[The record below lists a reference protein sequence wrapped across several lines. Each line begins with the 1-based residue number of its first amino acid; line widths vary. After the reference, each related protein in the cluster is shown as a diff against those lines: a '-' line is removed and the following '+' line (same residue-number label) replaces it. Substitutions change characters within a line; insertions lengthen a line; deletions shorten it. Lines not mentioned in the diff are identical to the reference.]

1 MNDAMSAL
9 PKVTCSFCQHSLCCH
24 QAARSDEA
32 TNNSCQQGL
41 PASLVLS
48 GSAKVDFVPLN
59 GKCLHI
65 IPPMDSV
72 GDVVFVALKKK
83 EGEELDVVVHIQ
95 HCASEE
101 KTNTAKRDD
110 EGEHCNV
117 DPEKNAISGAG
128 DSVPA
133 TIDNLVEKQEKS
145 SSLNLSVDS
154 GGLETVALVSAGE
167 DSPKK
172 LANTKKP
179 RKRRRNPST
188 CATRKSARLASKK
201 QKVEEASC
209 ENAGPRVQS
218 KLQLKEVL
226 KSSGEEVALGA
237 EDESTLSKK
246 GLMRETMTNFVD
258 ALKKM
263 DNFNH
268 YRLPK
273 VHYTYLYTLLAGHC
287 TLQPLVAMY
296 FPFDK

>member
-24 QAARSDEA
+24 QAAPSDEA
-32 TNNSCQQGL
+32 TNNSFQQGL

-65 IPPMDSV
+65 IPPKDSA
-72 GDVVFVALKKK
+72 GDVVFVALKKT

-117 DPEKNAISGAG
+117 DPEKNAISGDR

-133 TIDNLVEKQEKS
+133 TVDSLVEEQEKS
-145 SSLNLSVDS
+145 SSLNLSVAS
-154 GGLETVALVSAGE
+154 GGLETVVLLSAGE

-179 RKRRRNPST
+179 RKRRRNSLT

-209 ENAGPRVQS
+209 KNAGPKVQS
-218 KLQLKEVL
+218 RLQLKEVL
-226 KSSGEEVALGA
+226 KSSGEEVAVGA

-246 GLMRETMTNFVD
+246 GMMRETMTNFVD

-273 VHYTYLYTLLAGHC
+273 VHSMYLYTLLAGHC
-287 TLQPLVAMY
+287 TIQLL
-296 FPFDK
+296 DK

>member
-24 QAARSDEA
+24 QATPSDEA

-65 IPPMDSV
+65 IPPKDSA
-72 GDVVFVALKKK
+72 GDVVFVALKKT

-117 DPEKNAISGAG
+117 DPKKNAISGDG
-128 DSVPA
+128 DRVPA
-133 TIDNLVEKQEKS
+133 TIDNLVEEQEKS
-145 SSLNLSVDS
+145 SSLNHSVDS
-154 GGLETVALVSAGE
+154 GGLETVVLVSAGE

-172 LANTKKP
+172 LANAKKP
-179 RKRRRNPST
+179 RKRRRNLST

-209 ENAGPRVQS
+209 KNAGPKVQS
-218 KLQLKEVL
+218 RLQLKEVR
-226 KSSGEEVALGA
+226 KSSGEEVAVGA

-246 GLMRETMTNFVD
+246 GMMRETMTNFVD

-273 VHYTYLYTLLAGHC
+273 VHSMYLYTLLAGHC
-287 TLQPLVAMY
+287 TIQLL
-296 FPFDK
+296 DK